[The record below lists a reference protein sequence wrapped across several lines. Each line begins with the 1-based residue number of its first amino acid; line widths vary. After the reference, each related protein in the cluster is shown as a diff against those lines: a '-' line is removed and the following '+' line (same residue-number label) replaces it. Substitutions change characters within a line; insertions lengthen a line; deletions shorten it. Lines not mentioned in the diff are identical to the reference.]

1 MTTNDIELTKQRQA
15 HQAKYG
21 IEKGF
26 PVWVCFKVD
35 YNQDIKEL
43 KVFFTPQ
50 AKDKYIST
58 LEHGYNF
65 VAKLVY
71 VQDIK
76 TVQYEA

>member
-50 AKDKYIST
+50 AKDKYISDP
-58 LEHGYNF
+58 EDGFNY
-65 VAKLVY
+65 VARLIHVEDVKMVKY
-71 VQDIK
+71 D
-76 TVQYEA
+76 T